1 MRQKVGIY
9 SIHDQN
15 IVPTKCFS
23 FSIIF
28 GAYTL
33 FGLSNISLSRWV
45 FFLSKFVYIY
55 QNAYL
60 TYLHVDWLCSGLV
73 CLNISLINTLV
84 FYETLIKHYRMW
96 YIVIQLSDE
105 WIHKQA
111 TKTFQ
116 SQANLITIVCQIKQH
131 SSSCKS
137 VYILVFGSQA
147 TMCYSSSIIQSCYF
161 PFIF

>member
-1 MRQKVGIY
+1 M
-9 SIHDQN
+9 
-15 IVPTKCFS
+15 TKILCRLNVLVLVLFLVHIS
-23 FSIIF
+23 FSVYQIL
-28 GAYTL
+28 AYPD
-33 FGLSNISLSRWV
+33 G
-45 FFLSKFVYIY
+45 FFFCPNFVYIY

-60 TYLHVDWLCSGLV
+60 TCLHVDWLCSGLV
-73 CLNISLINTLV
+73 CLNISLINSLV
-84 FYETLIKHYRMW
+84 FYETLINHYRMW

-111 TKTFQ
+111 TKIFQ

-147 TMCYSSSIIQSCYF
+147 SVCYSSSIMQSCYF

>member
-1 MRQKVGIY
+1 MT
-9 SIHDQN
+9 N
-15 IVPTKCFS
+15 ILCRLNVLVLVLFLVHIPFS
-23 FSIIF
+23 VYQIL
-28 GAYTL
+28 AYPD
-33 FGLSNISLSRWV
+33 GV
-45 FFLSKFVYIY
+45 FFCPKFVYIY

-60 TYLHVDWLCSGLV
+60 TCLHVDWLCSGLV

-96 YIVIQLSDE
+96 YIVIQLLDE

-147 TMCYSSSIIQSCYF
+147 TVCYSSSIIQSCYF

>member
-1 MRQKVGIY
+1 M
-9 SIHDQN
+9 
-15 IVPTKCFS
+15 TKILCRLNVLVLVLFLVLIS
-23 FSIIF
+23 FSVYQIL
-28 GAYTL
+28 AYPD
-33 FGLSNISLSRWV
+33 G
-45 FFLSKFVYIY
+45 FFFCPNFVYIY

-60 TYLHVDWLCSGLV
+60 TCLHVDWLCSGLV
-73 CLNISLINTLV
+73 CLNISLINSLV
-84 FYETLIKHYRMW
+84 FYETLINHYRMW

-111 TKTFQ
+111 TKIFQ

-147 TMCYSSSIIQSCYF
+147 SVCYSSSIMQSCYF